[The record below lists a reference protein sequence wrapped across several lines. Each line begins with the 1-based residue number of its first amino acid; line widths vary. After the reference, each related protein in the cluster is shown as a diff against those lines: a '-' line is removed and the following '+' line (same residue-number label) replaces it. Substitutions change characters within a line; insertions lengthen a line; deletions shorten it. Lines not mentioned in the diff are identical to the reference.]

1 MGNAGSQLGELKT
14 ALSTGSYV
22 LAARIAKDLPRVDL
36 SDAVRLTIL
45 AADKDSERF
54 DALAQRCLVRL
65 IEERQVTLNE
75 VLWVAQRFQ
84 DVREG
89 TDGETGL
96 MNLLRQKRPR

>member
-1 MGNAGSQLGELKT
+1 MGNAGSQSGELNT

-22 LAARIAKDLPRVDL
+22 LATRIAKELPRVDL

-45 AADKDSERF
+45 AAAKDPERF

-65 IEERQVTLNE
+65 IEERQVTLND

-84 DVREG
+84 DLREG
-89 TDGETGL
+89 TGGETGL
-96 MNLLRQKRPR
+96 MNLLRQQRHR